1 MQVIDSRINY
11 ESKDTWQ
18 LNTNLVASRHVKREK
33 SSPPFDASRSKT
45 LLQRGRCLG
54 GAFHSNHPYKPRA
67 GVFAHRNEGTG
78 PRQNKENQPRQLTLL
93 SQDCVHQLTEHAELV
108 RRTSPS
114 TKPAGKKQSALNQVF
129 KNGCDL
135 KCNLLNR
142 AQYNTYSL
150 YLRHCPH

>member
-1 MQVIDSRINY
+1 MR
-11 ESKDTWQ
+11 
-18 LNTNLVASRHVKREK
+18 
-33 SSPPFDASRSKT
+33 RSKT
-45 LLQRGRCLG
+45 SLQRDRCLG
-54 GAFHSNHPYKPRA
+54 GAFHSNHPYKPGA

-78 PRQNKENQPRQLTLL
+78 PRQNKKNQPRQLTLL

-114 TKPAGKKQSALNQVF
+114 TKPAEKNQSALNQVF

-135 KCNLLNR
+135 KGNLLNR

-150 YLRHCPH
+150 YLRPCSHYWVFV